1 MTAPHLTIL
10 TCAPLPAPTA
20 ISWPRSYLTH
30 PLRVLYVEGNIDGTI
45 GGSFYSLLFLVKG
58 LDKSRYVP
66 IVVFSTANE
75 LIAKFEAAGARVII
89 RPLARPVRLTWSGG
103 RWFAR
108 AANFWLGWIG
118 EPLRLARLLRRER
131 VALVHLN
138 NSILRNHPWM
148 VAARLCRLPCVTHE
162 RGINPRYTLTA
173 RSLGR
178 GLAAV
183 ICISTAV
190 RDNFAAVGVRALRLV
205 TIPNGLDPNEMAVTK
220 SPAAILGQ
228 EFALASATPVVGIVG
243 NIRRWKGQHVVI
255 RAMGLLQATVPGAVC
270 LIIGPYSEDERDY
283 RDEIVRLIAELKLEG
298 RVIVTGYRPNVADYV
313 NAVQVLVHAS
323 VSPEPF
329 GRVLLE
335 GMALA
340 KPIAASRGGAVPEI
354 VDDGVTGL
362 LFTPGNSVELAQALS
377 TLLRDADL
385 RATLGRAGY
394 QRLVRQFGI
403 DTNVAKTQ
411 ELYANILT
419 GVPA

>member
-1 MTAPHLTIL
+1 MAE
-10 TCAPLPAPTA
+10 A
-20 ISWPRSYLTH
+20 
-30 PLRVLYVEGNIDGTI
+30 LRVLYVEGNTDGTV

-58 LDKSRYVP
+58 LDKSRYDP
-66 IVVFSTANE
+66 IVVFSAANE
-75 LIAKFEAAGARVII
+75 LIPKFEAAGARVLI
-89 RPLARPVRLTWSGG
+89 RPLARPVRLTWPGG

-108 AANFWLGWIG
+108 ASNFWLGWVG
-118 EPLRLARLLRRER
+118 EPLKLARLLRQER

-162 RGINPRYTLTA
+162 RGINSRYPLTS
-173 RSLGR
+173 RLLGR

-190 RDNFAAVGVRALRLV
+190 RDNFAAAGVRALRLV

-220 SPAAILGQ
+220 PPAAVLVQ
-228 EFALASATPVVGIVG
+228 EFGLDSTAPVVGIVG
-243 NIRRWKGQHVVI
+243 NIRRWKGQDVVI

-270 LIIGPYSEDERDY
+270 LIIGHYSEDERDY
-283 RDEIVRLIAELKLEG
+283 RNEVVKLITELKLEG
-298 RVIVTGYRPNVADYV
+298 RVIVTGYRPDVANYV
-313 NAVQVLVHAS
+313 NALQVLVHAS
-323 VSPEPF
+323 VLPEPF

-354 VDDGVTGL
+354 VDDDVTGL
-362 LFTPGNSVELAQALS
+362 LFTPGSSAELAQALS
-377 TLLRDADL
+377 ALLRDANL

-394 QRLVRQFGI
+394 QRLVQHFGI

-411 ELYANILT
+411 ALYVDILT
-419 GVPA
+419 GISA